1 MLFLD
6 QVSSK
11 DIQSINKSLKT
22 IKREVSTPNIS
33 DLLYWYVIWGLV
45 LIAIIGLAYSLRKNM
60 KGFDHLVENILGM
73 FLIPVVTSILLQP
86 TLVKDNRVL
95 GVVCAVTLIAGII
108 IVILLSSPAE
118 QEDREGLVF
127 LSSACGEYKIFSD
140 NCVLRPN
147 SKKVVIP
154 QIDEY
159 IYVSGKIKEFNVQDI
174 KLVGIN
180 GKIDL
185 KPEKK
190 MDKLYRYKVEDLV
203 NYCKK
208 RCLPLEFK
216 LIIKTKE

>member
-11 DIQSINKSLKT
+11 DIRSINNSLET
-22 IKREVSTPNIS
+22 IKTDVHTPNIS

-95 GVVCAVTLIAGII
+95 GLVCAVTLIAGII
-108 IVILLSSPAE
+108 IVILLSSPGE

-147 SKKVVIP
+147 SKKIVIP

-208 RCLPLEFK
+208 DVYH
-216 LIIKTKE
+216 